1 VIPRRTINQ
10 LIRDRQRYGL
20 SFNQMAD
27 YLRAQEGIQ
36 ITGKG
41 LQDKLIAQGKI

>member
-1 VIPRRTINQ
+1 MIPLRTINQ
-10 LIRDRQRYGL
+10 LIRDRQKYNL

-27 YLRAQEGIQ
+27 FLREEGIE

-41 LQDKLIAQGKI
+41 LQGKLLRTGKL